1 MIAALTFAVGLLLG
15 VGVAYAWLRYRARRA
30 LSRTA
35 PLKRIAFPFTG
46 ASLSEPALGAALRVA
61 HAEGATLVPV
71 YLALVPLDLA
81 LEVPLRAECE
91 AALPLL
97 EAIEHRAAR
106 ASVAV
111 DSRIERGR
119 SVRHALGMLM
129 QHERFERMVV
139 AASADRH
146 GDGLPAEDVAW
157 LLTNAPFEV
166 FVLRPAR
173 DVPFRHPLWL
183 GPDPLSANGSSP
195 AAADPLDLP

>member
-1 MIAALTFAVGLLLG
+1 MRDRVAALARSSP
-15 VGVAYAWLRYRARRA
+15 LR
-30 LSRTA
+30 
-35 PLKRIAFPFTG
+35 RIAFPFTG
-46 ASLSEPALGAALRVA
+46 ATLSDPALGAALRVA

-106 ASVAV
+106 AGVAV

-139 AASADRH
+139 AAAADRQRRRPCRR
-146 GDGLPAEDVAW
+146 GRRLAADERAVRGLRAASRARRAVPASPVA
-157 LLTNAPFEV
+157 
-166 FVLRPAR
+166 RAR
-173 DVPFRHPLWL
+173 
-183 GPDPLSANGSSP
+183 P
-195 AAADPLDLP
+195 AAANGARANTAADLL